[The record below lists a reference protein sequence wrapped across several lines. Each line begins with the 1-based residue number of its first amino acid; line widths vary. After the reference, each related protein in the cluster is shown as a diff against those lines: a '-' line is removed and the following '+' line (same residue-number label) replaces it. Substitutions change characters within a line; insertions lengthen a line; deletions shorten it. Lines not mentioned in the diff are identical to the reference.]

1 MEAFFVI
8 SKTGN
13 NRGINKLWYGLTT
26 EYHTCT
32 KKEATTLMILNE
44 RLVFLKEAT
53 KEFTKYD
60 SSSKSFQKY
69 AKLNNILFRNSLYL
83 IQI

>member
-1 MEAFFVI
+1 M
-8 SKTGN
+8 
-13 NRGINKLWYGLTT
+13 WYGLTT

-32 KKEATTLMILNE
+32 KMEASTLIILNE
-44 RLVFLKEAT
+44 CLVFLKEAT
-53 KEFTKYD
+53 KKFTDYD